1 MPMSDVVNNLVVR
14 THVARDLMQT
24 AGLFK
29 SERLVAWE
37 YVVNGLQYV
46 DQGVCPLVKVGID
59 AKVKKITI
67 RDNGRGMDWAGLQN
81 FFVMHGENQDRK
93 HGRGGRGR
101 FGTGKSAAFGIGE
114 LLRITTVC
122 AGKRSRVELSRSDIE
137 GMPSEAEIPVR
148 MVERE
153 VPSREPN
160 GTLIEIE
167 RIHLRTINQKEIIDF
182 IQRHLARWPNKSA
195 VVFVNNHECEVVPP
209 PIAQTYRFRAD
220 DDVRDLLGNIEITI
234 HTAKRA
240 LDEEERGIAI
250 CSKGVWHQTTLAGS
264 ERREMAQ
271 YIFGEVDVP
280 KLDDD
285 WPISPFGVSRDM
297 QLNPSNELVRV
308 LFAFIGRKV
317 EEVRKKL
324 AEEERRRKATEDAK
338 KLAQQASEI
347 ARLINEDFLE
357 FSNRLAKTRARALGA
372 TDAYR
377 IEPRGGDNDDEL
389 VHGGQIAARIV
400 NDEGVPV
407 SAGGFGGGGGEPRN
421 LLPELKAD
429 ATGEEKGKPAGGKGK
444 MPRTRGGFD
453 VRFEDMGSDE
463 HRAKYR
469 AEDRTIYINLDH
481 PQVKTALG
489 TGSND
494 DPVFRRLAYE
504 VAFAE
509 YAIALT
515 MEFAQ
520 LDGHYL
526 DPDEPIVDIRNHLD
540 RLARKGAHL
549 YAIS

>member
-1 MPMSDVVNNLVVR
+1 MLNVVNNLVVR
-14 THVARDLMQT
+14 SHVARDLMQT

-29 SERLVAWE
+29 SERLVVWE

-46 DQGVCPLVKVGID
+46 DQGVSPLIKVGID
-59 AKVKKITI
+59 SKAKKITI

-93 HGRGGRGR
+93 QGRGGRGR

-122 AGKRSRVELSRSDIE
+122 AGKRSHVELSRMEIE
-137 GMPSEAEIPVR
+137 AMPSGGEIPVR
-148 MVERE
+148 VVECE
-153 VPSREPN
+153 VSAREPN
-160 GTLIEIE
+160 GTFIEIE
-167 RIHLRTINQKEIIDF
+167 RINLRTINQKEIIDF
-182 IQRHLARWPNKSA
+182 IQGHLARWPNKSA

-209 PIAQTYRFRAD
+209 PIAQTYRFRPD
-220 DDVRDLLGNIEITI
+220 DDVRDLLGNIELTVYA
-234 HTAKRA
+234 AKRA
-240 LDEEERGIAI
+240 LDDGEQGVAI

-308 LFAFIGRKV
+308 LLAFIGRKV

-324 AEEERRRKATEDAK
+324 VDDERRRKATEDAK

-347 ARLINEDFLE
+347 ARLINEDFSE
-357 FSNRLAKTRARALGA
+357 FSSRLAKTRARALGS

-377 IEPRGGDNDDEL
+377 VEPRGGDTGEDI
-389 VHGGQIAARIV
+389 VPGGQIPARHG
-400 NDEGVPV
+400 NDTGAPGATGE
-407 SAGGFGGGGGEPRN
+407 GGGGVGEPRT
-421 LLPELKAD
+421 LLPELEAD
-429 ATGEEKGKPAGGKGK
+429 VDGEKKGKLAGGKGK
-444 MPRTRGGFD
+444 TPRTRGGFD
-453 VRFEDMGSDE
+453 VKFEEMGSGE

-481 PQVKTALG
+481 PQVKTSLG
-489 TGSND
+489 SGTSD

-509 YAIALT
+509 YAIALA

-549 YAIS
+549 YAIH